1 MACARNIGLTKLP
14 IVCVNIEGYYDPFK
28 QMLEQAYQDELT
40 KLAPSEIV
48 HFEDSAEDAVRWIE
62 WAQEQHGPPVQLK
75 KRNDIM
81 RKSSFYT
88 MPVVAES
95 VTSFRSSISRSFSQ
109 VGDWVD
115 AVVGERDVP
124 QFLGGAMLF
133 TLGLTAGF
141 LLAEQRAGRM
151 S

>member
-48 HFEDSAEDAVRWIE
+48 HFEDTAEDAVRWVE
-62 WAQEQHGPPVQLK
+62 WAQDQQGPSVQLK
-75 KRNDIM
+75 KRSTIM

-95 VTSFRSSISRSFSQ
+95 SRGFRTTISQSFSQ
-109 VGDWVD
+109 VGDWVE
-115 AVVGERDVP
+115 AAVGEKEVP
-124 QFLGGAMLF
+124 QWIGGAMLF
-133 TLGLTAGF
+133 AVGLAAGF
-141 LLAEQRAGRM
+141 LLAEQRSGRM
-151 S
+151 R